1 MRALRAEIAR
11 LQRRVEELE
20 AAQRGSTGAE
30 HAPRPAQRLAEAI
43 LESASEGVV
52 VVDRGGRIVSVNTKT
67 EELFGYS
74 RAELLGQR
82 VELLI
87 PERYRDR
94 HLGQRSEYF
103 EHPRARPMGRGLDLA
118 GRRKDGSEFPVEIS
132 LSPIDT
138 DEGPQGVALITDITQ
153 RLDVERAAR
162 QAERLAA
169 LGSLSAGIA
178 HEINN
183 PIGIITS
190 RIELMLIDAAEHGL
204 PAAMVADLHVLH
216 RNAMRVADIAQ
227 RFLSFARQTPVER
240 TPVELNGVVAQTVEL
255 VERQMGAGLRILTTL
270 ARSNPRILGHANALQ
285 QVLLNLIVN
294 ARDAMDGRGDIRIG
308 TGVAT
313 DRPGRVWLKV
323 TDTGPGIPPEALSRI
338 FDPFYTTKPTGTG
351 LGLSVSYGII
361 RDHHGTVEVDSA
373 PGAGTTFLLTF
384 PVVSGTP

>member
-11 LQRRVEELE
+11 LRRRVEELE
-20 AAQRGSTGAE
+20 AAQRPATGAAD
-30 HAPRPAQRLAEAI
+30 APWPGRSLAEAI

-52 VVDRGGRIVSVNTKT
+52 VVDRAGRIVSVNTKT
-67 EELFGYS
+67 EELFGYA
-74 RAELLGQR
+74 RAELLGQP

-87 PERYRDR
+87 PERYRHR
-94 HLGQRSEYF
+94 HPRQRSEYF
-103 EHPRARPMGRGLDLA
+103 EYPRARPMGRGLDLA
-118 GRRKDGSEFPVEIS
+118 GRRKDGSEFAVEIS

-138 DEGPQGVALITDITQ
+138 DEGLQSVALITDITQ

-204 PAAMVADLHVLH
+204 PPAMVEDLHVLH

-270 ARSNPRILGHANALQ
+270 DDSNPRILGQANALQ
-285 QVLLNLIVN
+285 QVLLNLLMN
-294 ARDAMDGRGDIRIG
+294 ARDAMDGRGAIRIT
-308 TGVAT
+308 TGLAT

-323 TDTGPGIPPEALSRI
+323 SDTGAGIAPEALSRI

-361 RDHHGTVEVDSA
+361 RDHNGTVEVESTL
-373 PGAGTTFLLTF
+373 GTGTTFALTF
-384 PVVSGTP
+384 PLVSGPP